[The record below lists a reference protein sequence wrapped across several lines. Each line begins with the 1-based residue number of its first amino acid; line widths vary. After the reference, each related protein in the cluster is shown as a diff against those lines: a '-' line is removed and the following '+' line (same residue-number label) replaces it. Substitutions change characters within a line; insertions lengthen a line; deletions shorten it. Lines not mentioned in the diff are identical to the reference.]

1 MNKDLFKKQESYNN
15 KFLSFNSGNE
25 YEVID
30 EELNVYSS
38 QIYYQN
44 LSTAMLATDKESDDK
59 VLLKKILHLVLE
71 RADIHELEKNIG
83 FLINSLNNR
92 VALFDKKNFTHNRFL
107 GWVTVLCNLAGLFHV
122 ANMRFLY
129 ETGKLIDEKF
139 FSNLVFLHMYAL
151 DFVHKEFSN
160 INGINDWI
168 NIIDNPHYNSRR
180 IIANGLNYLYR
191 DYFIFSR
198 DSDMSASL
206 SKNFD
211 ILIYIFTFSDIRND
225 DPNNKLYIEVLNAY
239 EEMDRFFKS
248 KLDIIDKCIWDVDF
262 PSSLKSL
269 FLIFTK
275 LSQNLGFQDRLL
287 PYERWYLD
295 LEHNYTNEE
304 LVYFIPFIKSKKVR
318 KDVLRVEKFNK
329 EILSADKDFIIKLLY
344 ILQMGINIKVSEKL
358 NFASFIEKATYS
370 DLFHLFNL
378 YKFLPVIFT
387 KKLLMLV
394 RDRLIVLHEHNSHN
408 INHLARITQ
417 FNKIC
422 ELKEGMENVNKVY
435 DQIHNSLSSRDIAI
449 EYKSKDVV
457 LFALS
462 GCTVTAPLF
471 SAITIPL
478 IEKGVAFYNL
488 EDNGFENKLVKPWLK
503 TARLM
508 ADTSNCIGVERLITE
523 PLNEGWNIDLLK
535 GIMELDGINYYQGM
549 YERMSRLF
557 KVFDL
562 DWNMPSVQ
570 LFYEQWFAK
579 VDRLLFVL
587 KQVKE
592 VAIKEG
598 LNVRLVSLQSQ
609 FNPWYAMKMFSAHN
623 PRIFNHITIG
633 SSYENWKNN
642 METDSLTTFAML
654 NNTTSPAPSMPAF
667 GTKEGFE
674 LWYESYYSKFRKEAD
689 ALSKNLINIK
699 RSGSAKSEFLSK
711 HADFI
716 NSKKLSGSK
725 VFCILGKIPYDM
737 AVPYQ
742 GGPAHTDM
750 SDWLNHTINTV
761 ENSDNLLLVKPHPH
775 ELNYEISAKPI
786 QGFTGMIK
794 SNSLKNTFILPHRGV
809 NIQDL
814 FEYVDVFLCWNG
826 SAIAELGAQKK
837 KVIACDD
844 WADKNY
850 PINVYLPSSRLD
862 YENILNANKEVIM
875 HDGFVEKSQAYIVY
889 LTEAPFS
896 IQYPFVSRSSTNTKF
911 HEVPIVIDQFN
922 EENISYMLR
931 NTPLVSDIFNL

>member
-1 MNKDLFKKQESYNN
+1 MSINKSDYNEQ
-15 KFLSFNSGNE
+15 LVSFFNHEEFSI
-25 YEVID
+25 ID
-30 EELNVYSS
+30 EELDVSSS
-38 QIYYQN
+38 QIDYSKLDTAN
-44 LSTAMLATDKESDDK
+44 LTTNENTNDRM
-59 VLLKKILHLVLE
+59 LLKKILHLVLE
-71 RADIHELEKNIG
+71 RSNIEELEKNIG
-83 FLINSLNNR
+83 FLISSLYKR
-92 VALFDKKNFTHNRFL
+92 TALFNEKSFTYNRFL

-129 ETGKLIDEKF
+129 ETGKLIDEKY
-139 FSNLVFLHMYAL
+139 FSNLVFLHLCAL
-151 DFVHKEFSN
+151 DCSYKEFGD
-160 INGINDWI
+160 IKDVEDWI
-168 NIIDNPHYNSRR
+168 NIIDNPQYSSRR
-180 IIANGLNYLYR
+180 LIANGLNYLYR

-198 DSDMSASL
+198 DSDISASL
-206 SKNFD
+206 SNHFD
-211 ILIYIFTFSDIRND
+211 ILVYIFTFSDLRIEDSKNKTYGNILKSYEMMD
-225 DPNNKLYIEVLNAY
+225 KFFKNKLITIDSYIWSECFPKTVKS
-239 EEMDRFFKS
+239 FF
-248 KLDIIDKCIWDVDF
+248 LM
-262 PSSLKSL
+262 
-269 FLIFTK
+269 FTK

-304 LVYFIPFIKSKKVR
+304 LVYFIPLIKSEKVR
-318 KDVLRVEKFNK
+318 RDILRLEKFSK
-329 EILSADKDFIIKLLY
+329 EILIADKDFIIKLLY
-344 ILQMGINIKVSEKL
+344 ILQIGIDIKVSEKL
-358 NFASFIEKATYS
+358 NFASFIEEATYS

-387 KKLLMLV
+387 KKILILL

-488 EDNGFENKLVKPWLK
+488 EDNGFENKIVKPWLK
-503 TARLM
+503 TERLM

-592 VAIKEG
+592 VAIQEG

-623 PRIFNHITIG
+623 SSIFNHITIG

-667 GTKEGFE
+667 GTKKGFE
-674 LWYESYYSKFRKEAD
+674 LWYESYYLKFRKEAD
-689 ALSKNLINIK
+689 ALSRNLINIK

-794 SNSLKNTFILPHRGV
+794 SNSLKNTFVLPHRGV

-826 SAIAELGAQKK
+826 SAIAELGAQRK

-862 YENILNANKEVIM
+862 YENILSANKEVVM

-931 NTPLVSDIFNL
+931 NTPLVSEIFNV

>member
-1 MNKDLFKKQESYNN
+1 MSINKSDDNEQLVLFLNHEEFSI
-15 KFLSFNSGNE
+15 
-25 YEVID
+25 ID
-30 EELNVYSS
+30 KELDVSSLQIDYSK
-38 QIYYQN
+38 
-44 LSTAMLATDKESDDK
+44 LDTANLATNEDSNDR

-71 RADIHELEKNIG
+71 RSNIEELEKNIG
-83 FLINSLNNR
+83 FLISSLNKR
-92 VALFDKKNFTHNRFL
+92 TALFNDKIFTYNRFL

-129 ETGKLIDEKF
+129 ETGQLIDEKY
-139 FSNLVFLHMYAL
+139 FSKLVFLHLSAL
-151 DFVHKEFSN
+151 DLSYKEFGC
-160 INGINDWI
+160 IKDIEDWI
-168 NIIDNPHYNSRR
+168 NIIDNPQYNSRR
-180 IIANGLNYLYR
+180 LIANGLNYLYR
-191 DYFIFSR
+191 DYFIFFR
-198 DSDMSASL
+198 DSDISASL
-206 SKNFD
+206 SNHFD
-211 ILIYIFTFSDIRND
+211 ILIYIFTFSDLR
-225 DPNNKLYIEVLNAY
+225 IENPENEIYDNILKFY
-239 EEMDRFFKS
+239 EIMDKFFKS
-248 KLDIIDKCIWDVDF
+248 KLIIIDSYIWSEYF
-262 PSSLKSL
+262 PKTVKSL
-269 FLIFTK
+269 FLIFAK
-275 LSQNLGFQDRLL
+275 LSQNLGLQDRLL

-295 LEHNYTNEE
+295 LEHNYTNDE
-304 LVYFIPFIKSKKVR
+304 LAYFIPFMKSTKVR
-318 KDVLRVEKFNK
+318 RDVLPVEKSNK
-329 EILSADKDFIIKLLY
+329 EILTADKDFIVKLLY
-344 ILQMGINIKVSEKL
+344 NLQMGIDIKISENL
-358 NFASFIEKATYS
+358 NFTSFIEKATYS

-378 YKFLPVIFT
+378 YKFLPAIFT
-387 KKLLMLV
+387 KRLLILI
-394 RDRLIVLHEHNSHN
+394 RDRLLVLHRHNSHN
-408 INHLARITQ
+408 INHLACITQ

-449 EYKSKDVV
+449 EYKSKEVV

-488 EDNGFENKLVKPWLK
+488 EDNGFENKVVKPWLK

-535 GIMELDGINYYQGM
+535 GVMELDGINYYQGM

-623 PRIFNHITIG
+623 PSIFNHITIG

-716 NSKKLSGSK
+716 NSKKSSGSR

-750 SDWLNHTINTV
+750 SDWLNHTISTV

-794 SNSLKNTFILPHRGV
+794 SNSLKNTLILPYRGV

-862 YENILNANKEVIM
+862 YENILNANKEVVM

-896 IQYPFVSRSSTNTKF
+896 IKYPFVSRSSTNTKF